1 MLSVNINIK
10 HLQKE
15 VAEREQKK
23 IKTFEKILDTCY
35 NKILQTNQ
43 KTNDCTCIF
52 TCPPVVFG
60 LPLYNLN
67 DCVVFIMEKL
77 IDKGFQV
84 YFTNPNILF
93 ISWKT
98 TTEQSYQPQLQLQ
111 QGPTRKLLTQN
122 SSTSINPNNYY
133 QSEDKKTNQ
142 RSSKGQYGNNINNI
156 NNINNTNNN
165 YSTSSL
171 EDIDM
176 SFSRQRRPAEKQSF
190 KSINDYTETKLYKNE
205 NSLDDLDIFKNSI
218 EDIFD

>member
-35 NKILQTNQ
+35 NKILHANQ
-43 KTNDCTCIF
+43 KSNDCTCIF

-77 IDKGFQV
+77 IEKGFQV

-98 TTEQSYQPQLQLQ
+98 TTEQSYQPPAYKQLTSNSHYQLD
-111 QGPTRKLLTQN
+111 
-122 SSTSINPNNYY
+122 
-133 QSEDKKTNQ
+133 DKPSNQ
-142 RSSKGQYGNNINNI
+142 RSSKYNKSNNNANNNANVNSYGN
-156 NNINNTNNN
+156 
-165 YSTSSL
+165 SGL
-171 EDIDM
+171 DDIDL
-176 SFSRQRRPAEKQSF
+176 SFSRQRRPVEKQSF
-190 KSINDYTETKLYKNE
+190 KPINDYTETKLYKNE

-218 EDIFD
+218 ENMFD